1 MGLQGNSI
9 IERGKKRLSGKVF
22 TIGREMSDASISLN
36 GCGSDGVGL
45 PGARTGLPA
54 VCGERFRAVHR
65 RLIADY
71 LARQGFPV
79 EHLE

>member
-1 MGLQGNSI
+1 
-9 IERGKKRLSGKVF
+9 
-22 TIGREMSDASISLN
+22 MSDASISLN